1 MRKFNLKPSVARKMM
16 GLEDPS
22 APLSAEESREAPQ
35 NAGSG
40 EPGGEPCGESLPG
53 VICAWR
59 TDVGRIRKTNQD
71 AVILSGSLFGIAD
84 GMGGHNGGETAAR
97 GLRDGL
103 LRELSGKEPSGEALL
118 EAVRRVN
125 AELFARQEREEP
137 LRGMGTTL
145 TALWLSRENAYLCQV
160 GDSRAYLL
168 RDCELKQV
176 TEDHSMVADMVRRGI
191 LTDEQAAVHPM
202 RNYITRAVGTD
213 ETVSA
218 DLYTQPRRRGDRWL
232 LCSDG
237 LHGQISRLT
246 LATIAAIPAV
256 ETAADRLLEEALL
269 SGGRDNVSLI
279 LVDDLTGAPD
289 PETDPVGDRSGG
301 AAANSSSGQEDR
313 RDLPAPAP
321 EPTTSE
327 PAAPSAS
334 EAFPASP
341 AGTSVLPS
349 APSAAT
355 PESFASSES
364 AAPAASKEARP

>member
-1 MRKFNLKPSVARKMM
+1 MRKFNLKPSAARKMM

-35 NAGSG
+35 NAGS
-40 EPGGEPCGESLPG
+40 GEPCGESLPG

-289 PETDPVGDRSGG
+289 PETDPVSDCSGG

-327 PAAPSAS
+327 PVAPTAS

>member
-289 PETDPVGDRSGG
+289 PETDPVSDCSGG

-313 RDLPAPAP
+313 RDLPALAP
-321 EPTTSE
+321 ELTTSE